1 MNLARKILKI
11 FKGEDSN
18 LRTPVTDL
26 VTYGFGTYGAENLFI
41 HSWDNSTRL
50 VIGNFCSLADNIHIY
65 LGGNHNY
72 NLISTFPFGSANELT
87 GERIGHP
94 RSNGDITIGSD
105 VWIGS
110 HVSIMSGVTVGH
122 GAVLAAFSHV
132 VKDVQPYEIVGGNPA
147 KHIKF
152 RFAEEVI
159 QKLLY
164 IEWWNFKSDKIYEL
178 RDSLTSV
185 PSEDILDGLDGH
197 STDVLNK
204 NM

>member
-1 MNLARKILKI
+1 MNIAKKILKI
-11 FKGEDSN
+11 VKSENF
-18 LRTPVTDL
+18 RIQTPIIDL
-26 VTYGFGTYGAENLFI
+26 VTYGLGTYGTENLII

-50 VIGNFCSLADNIHIY
+50 VIGNFCSLADNLHIY

-72 NLISTFPFGSANELT
+72 NLISTFPFGSANELI

-94 RSNGDITIGSD
+94 RSNGDIKIGSD

-122 GAVLAAFSHV
+122 GAVIAAFSHV

-159 QKLLY
+159 QKLLK
-164 IEWWNFKSDKIYEL
+164 IEWWNSQSDKIYEL
-178 RDSLTSV
+178 RDSLTSL
-185 PSEDILDGLDGH
+185 PSEDILDRLGAD
-197 STDVLNK
+197 STDVHNK